1 MPEMTPSLLIPGTF
15 NSRDLGG
22 TSADGGTVRPRLVI
36 RSDAP
41 VAIAEA
47 GRNTV
52 RTIGIRT
59 ALDLREPIERELDPA
74 DFADLEIEQVNVQ
87 ILGEGFELARDISMA
102 EVYRLLLEQRGEK
115 LTAAVRLLAEPGRLP
130 ALVFCSAGKDRTGLV
145 AALTLGAVGV
155 GDDEIVRDYAITE
168 QNMQGPF
175 RDAIIRRA
183 HNAGITEQELAAKVG
198 SPPALMRDVLQWLR
212 DQHGGPQGFLR
223 WHGMTT
229 AELERLQTALL
240 APRAAKAA

>member
-1 MPEMTPSLLIPGTF
+1 MNTSLLIPGTF
-15 NSRDLGG
+15 NSRDIGG
-22 TSADGGTVRPRLVI
+22 ANADGGTVRHRLVI

-41 VAIAEA
+41 VAIDEA
-47 GRNTV
+47 GRHTV
-52 RTIGIRT
+52 RGLGLRT

-74 DFADLEIEQVNVQ
+74 DFAGLEIEQVNVP

-102 EVYRLLLEQRGEK
+102 EVYRLLLDQRGEQ

-155 GDDEIVRDYAITE
+155 GDQDIVRDYAITE

-183 HNAGITEQELAAKVG
+183 HSAGISEQELAAKVG

-212 DQHGGPQGFLR
+212 DHHGGPQGFLR
-223 WHGMTT
+223 WHGMTP
-229 AELERLQTALL
+229 AELEHLQTTLL
-240 APRAAKAA
+240 APGAAQAA